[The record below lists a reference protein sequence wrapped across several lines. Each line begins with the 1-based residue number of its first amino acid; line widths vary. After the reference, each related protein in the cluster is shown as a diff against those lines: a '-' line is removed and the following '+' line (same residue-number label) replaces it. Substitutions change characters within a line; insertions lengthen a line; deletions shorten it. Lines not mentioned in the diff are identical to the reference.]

1 MVIGIACIV
10 GFIVGVIITSII
22 FHRLVIGNFRIDNSD
37 PSEQPYVFLEMSN
50 KNGGLQRVMNL
61 KYVVMK
67 VVVKDYISH
76 E

>member
-1 MVIGIACIV
+1 MVTVVACII

-37 PSEQPYVFLEMSN
+37 PSEQPYVFLEMDAKS
-50 KNGGLQRVMNL
+50 GGLRRVMNL
-61 KYVVMK
+61 KYVVMR